1 MKNILLAITLIVGSV
16 NLSAQ
21 QVTGRVFVRD
31 ANGLDMKVKSATI
44 DNIEFLFHPTYLNA
58 SLFAKTGKLSSNVK
72 YKLLLQE
79 NRLFYLEADGSDMEV
94 VSPIYRVEFDMPN
107 GAKTIF
113 ERDFPA
119 VDALDQQNYYQ
130 VLSEGK
136 AKLLLDTKFEVEA
149 KQVFG
154 SGTVS
159 STEKKL
165 TYYGCIGTKIVKLNN
180 VEQVLRLMEDR
191 SADITTFI
199 NKEKIKL
206 KKQSDLEKLF
216 NYYNQASTN

>member
-1 MKNILLAITLIVGSV
+1 MIGSV
-16 NLSAQ
+16 QLSAQ

-58 SLFAKTGKLSSNVK
+58 SLFTKTGKLSGNVK

-94 VSPIYRVEFDMPN
+94 VSPIYRIEFEMPN
-107 GAKTIF
+107 GAKAIF
-113 ERDFPA
+113 EKDFPA
-119 VDALDQQNYYQ
+119 IDALDQQNYYQ

-154 SGTVS
+154 SGTVA

-165 TYYGCIGTKIVKLNN
+165 TFYGCIGSKIVKLNN
-180 VEQVLRLMEDR
+180 TEQILTLMQDHSTEI
-191 SADITTFI
+191 AAYMT
-199 NKEKIKL
+199 KEKIKI
-206 KKQSDLEKLF
+206 KKQADLEKLF
-216 NYYNQASTN
+216 NYYNQSFSN

>member
-1 MKNILLAITLIVGSV
+1 
-16 NLSAQ
+16 
-21 QVTGRVFVRD
+21 
-31 ANGLDMKVKSATI
+31 
-44 DNIEFLFHPTYLNA
+44 
-58 SLFAKTGKLSSNVK
+58 
-72 YKLLLQE
+72 
-79 NRLFYLEADGSDMEV
+79 
-94 VSPIYRVEFDMPN
+94 
-107 GAKTIF
+107 
-113 ERDFPA
+113 
-119 VDALDQQNYYQ
+119 
-130 VLSEGK
+130 
-136 AKLLLDTKFEVEA
+136 
-149 KQVFG
+149 
-154 SGTVS
+154 VS